1 MVNDSLAGLS
11 PATRRMYEA
20 DFADFRAWC
29 AAHALGEVGVLTARH
44 IFAYLVDVRRRGR
57 SPATI
62 RRRVTALRR
71 IAESAWPHTAWPELA
86 RAEHRLMDAHP
97 SQASVLVV
105 SDDPIIRSGLRAV
118 LTESGAVCWADSTAH
133 LEASTATSWDYI
145 LVWMNSP
152 RGVDLFGA
160 VSCIKKL
167 GTPITTCVPIVA
179 VHAGQINRVLQLRLA
194 EAGAR
199 YAVPHSWLSK
209 HLLALPDLLAAAE
222 VPLKFH
228 LETPLALRQSMNL
241 RLSGD
246 LEILLDAAA
255 EFPQQVWTGYLPQSH
270 LPISRTEIS
279 RLRRLALEH
288 AGIPSPEFSKYA
300 NSLRRPPET
309 PEWPRVREIIQMAF
323 GLPT

>member
-1 MVNDSLAGLS
+1 MNDSLTGLS

-29 AAHALGEVGVLTARH
+29 AAHAVGEFDVLAARH

-62 RRRVTALRR
+62 RRRMTALRR
-71 IAESAWPHTAWPELA
+71 IADSVWPDTLWPEFA
-86 RAEHRLMDAHP
+86 HAEHRLLDAHP
-97 SQASVLVV
+97 AQASVLVV

-133 LEASTATSWDYI
+133 LEVSTATSWDYI

-160 VSCIKKL
+160 VSGIKKL
-167 GTPITTCVPIVA
+167 GTPITTRVPIVA
-179 VHAGQINRVLQLRLA
+179 VHAGQVNRVLQLRLA

-199 YAVPHSWLSK
+199 YAVPHLWLSK
-209 HLLALPDLLAAAE
+209 NLLALADLLSAAE

-241 RLSGD
+241 RLNGD
-246 LEILLDAAA
+246 LEILLDAACK
-255 EFPQQVWTGYLPQSH
+255 FPKEVWTGQLPQSH
-270 LPISRTEIS
+270 LPISRAEIA
-279 RLRRLALEH
+279 RLRRIALEH
-288 AGIPSPEFSKYA
+288 GGIPSPEFSKYA
-300 NSLRRPPET
+300 NSLKRPPET
-309 PEWPRVREIIQMAF
+309 PEWPRVREIIQLAF
-323 GLPT
+323 GLSE